1 MSMTWCYLYV
11 MGCKKTYTYAT
22 DPKIKEKA
30 ERKAKR
36 DKTTLSE
43 KIDQLLKE
51 YVSPNKA
58 SIELDAK
65 AYRAAIQRLYED

>member
-1 MSMTWCYLYV
+1 MTWCYLYV
-11 MGCKKTYTYAT
+11 MGTKKTYTYAT
-22 DPKIKEKA
+22 EPRIKEKA
-30 ERKAKR
+30 ERKAKKE
-36 DKTTLSE
+36 KTTLSE

>member
-1 MSMTWCYLYV
+1 MTWCYLYV